1 MRRFFHPTTYVK
13 VIHVAQIQL
22 VQEQM
27 GLLTTECRNM
37 IKEKQ
42 FTGIPEYCCV
52 MD

>member
-1 MRRFFHPTTYVK
+1 MRRFFHPTTYDK

-37 IKEKQ
+37 VKEKQ
-42 FTGIPEYCCV
+42 FTGIADYCYLL
-52 MD
+52 D

>member
-1 MRRFFHPTTYVK
+1 MRRFFHPTTYDK

-37 IKEKQ
+37 VKEKQ
-42 FTGIPEYCCV
+42 FTGITECCYL